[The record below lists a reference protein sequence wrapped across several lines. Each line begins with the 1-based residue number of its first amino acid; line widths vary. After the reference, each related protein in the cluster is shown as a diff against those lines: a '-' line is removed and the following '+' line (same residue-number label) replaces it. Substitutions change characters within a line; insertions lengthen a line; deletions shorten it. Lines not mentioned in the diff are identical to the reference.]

1 MPFALMESRL
11 WHPELDV
18 DDDEE
23 WEVPEQ
29 LTRSQRLSQLK
40 SGLKPPRPKTAPGG
54 GRRAAK
60 QRSEPELTFSGLRKN
75 RRRPA
80 SSAANSRRRRP
91 GSRDGMGSSMGAGA
105 SRVRAPDAPASLFRC
120 CSRTIPGWR
129 RGAARP
135 ARPRRGGRTDRGGR
149 AAARPRR
156 SPSPSRRYGRASIV
170 PCWLSY

>member
-105 SRVRAPDAPASLFRC
+105 SRVRATDAPASLFRC
-120 CSRTIPGWR
+120 CSRTTPGV
-129 RGAARP
+129 GAGGQFGQRVPGEAVEPIAAVAPPP
-135 ARPRRGGRTDRGGR
+135 AR
-149 AAARPRR
+149 AAARA
-156 SPSPSRRYGRASIV
+156 RAAGTAA
-170 PCWLSY
+170 P

>member
-60 QRSEPELTFSGLRKN
+60 QRSEPELLISTRARA
-75 RRRPA
+75 RRALGGGCRTKRSCRQQSCQRDA
-80 SSAANSRRRRP
+80 SCPHSRERAKRAIE
-91 GSRDGMGSSMGAGA
+91 SSGA
-105 SRVRAPDAPASLFRC
+105 SRS
-120 CSRTIPGWR
+120 CS
-129 RGAARP
+129 
-135 ARPRRGGRTDRGGR
+135 
-149 AAARPRR
+149 
-156 SPSPSRRYGRASIV
+156 
-170 PCWLSY
+170 